1 MDIEARA
8 LYLKAKEDIN
18 RKLSFSKRS
27 FIERTDEFDEVM
39 DMYKENQA
47 KGIQE
52 GSWYYLIS
60 ASWIDKW
67 QHWVKSDRYP
77 YPGPINNVK
86 LIKQQEDYVY
96 PLLPSKKIEENYTT
110 ILLQSDMKENEHYFV
125 VSEEVIDLF

>member
-86 LIKQQEDYVY
+86 LIKQQEDYVS
-96 PLLPSKKIEENYTT
+96 PLLPSKKIE
-110 ILLQSDMKENEHYFV
+110 
-125 VSEEVIDLF
+125 